1 MEIFIVISKIT
12 ISRRPH
18 NICLCGEIDAHLI
31 NFDEFISSQ
40 AQTGLKGIVNA
51 ENPFL
56 VKARDEREGW

>member
-12 ISRRPH
+12 ISRRRH

-40 AQTGLKGIVNA
+40 AQTGLKDIVNA

>member
-1 MEIFIVISKIT
+1 MEIFIIISKIT

-31 NFDEFISSQ
+31 NFDEFTSSK

-51 ENPFL
+51 ENPFDNF
-56 VKARDEREGW
+56 VFRPA